1 MKITIMGLGLHG
13 GGLASARFFLER
25 GAEVTITDLRDETTL
40 KPSMLKLAG
49 FPVRYVLGRH
59 DTDDFTGADMVIK
72 NPAVPLT
79 SPYLKAAE
87 RIESDISIFLR
98 HNRRPLI
105 VVTGT
110 KGKSTVV
117 SAIYHGALKAW
128 PKARLGGNIT
138 VSPLTFIDECTG
150 ESGEPVI
157 LELSSWQLADLAG
170 KKLLKPSI
178 SMITNIM
185 HDHQNRYNTFRDYVN
200 DKKLI
205 YADQG
210 PEDIMII
217 NGDDPWSDEFIRETA
232 ARPFPFTA
240 HPAEGSM
247 EPGSWLDDSGRGFI
261 RTARTPE
268 AEEILPVRLK
278 VQGLHN
284 RINLLAAAAALR
296 LYGMES
302 SDIAEAL
309 AGFGGIPHRL
319 ELVAEKKGVRWF
331 NDSAST
337 IPESTEAAVAS
348 FSEAVQLICG
358 GTDKELDF
366 APFRKCAPIPGNI
379 FLLEGSATDKMI
391 VILKEEH
398 IPFHG
403 PFGSLQSAVEAAAAS
418 AREGDVVVFSPGATS
433 FGMFLNEFDRGDQ
446 FRNMVSER

>member
-1 MKITIMGLGLHG
+1 MKITVMGLGLHG

-25 GAEVTITDLRDETTL
+25 GAEVTITDLRDETIL
-40 KPSMLKLAG
+40 APSMKQLADV
-49 FPVRYVLGRH
+49 PVRYVLGRH
-59 DTDDFTGADMVIK
+59 DLADFSGADMVIK
-72 NPAVPLT
+72 NPAVPLS
-79 SPYLKAAE
+79 SPYLKAAG

-105 VVTGT
+105 AVTGT

-117 SAIYHGALKAW
+117 SAIYHGALKSW

-138 VSPLTFIDECTG
+138 VSPLTFIDECTV
-150 ESGEPVI
+150 EDEAPVI

-185 HDHQNRYNTFRDYVN
+185 HDHQNRYETFRDYVN

-205 YADQG
+205 YADQR
-210 PEDIMII
+210 PEDLTII
-217 NGDDPWSDEFIRETA
+217 NGDDPWSLEFIRETA
-232 ARPFPFTA
+232 ARPFPFTGT
-240 HPAEGSM
+240 PPGESK
-247 EPGSWLDDSGRGFI
+247 EPGSWLDGTGRGFI
-261 RTARTPE
+261 RTAGSG
-268 AEEILPVRLK
+268 AIEEILPEKLK
-278 VQGLHN
+278 VHGLHN
-284 RINLLAAAAALR
+284 RINLLAAASALR
-296 LYGMES
+296 LFGMES
-302 SDIAEAL
+302 RQVSEAL

-319 ELVAEKKGVRWF
+319 ELVAERKGVRWF

-337 IPESTEAAVAS
+337 IPESTAAAVAS
-348 FSEAVQLICG
+348 FSVPVQLISG

-366 APFRKCAPIPGNI
+366 APFREYASIPENI

-391 VILKEEH
+391 GILKEKQ

-403 PFGSLQSAVEAAAAS
+403 PFASLRSAVDAAEAAAGA
-418 AREGDVVVFSPGATS
+418 GDVVLFSPGATS